1 MDKISNQ
8 KAKILRI
15 GIVAGEISGD
25 ILGAGL
31 IQSLQKHYPQAQ
43 FEGIGGQ
50 NMLQAGF
57 KTHYPMETLSVM
69 GLFEVLKHYR
79 TIKRC
84 HDELRDYFL
93 QNPPD
98 IFIGIDAPDFNLRL
112 EKHLKQANISTV
124 HYVSPS
130 VWAWREYRLKHI
142 KQACDLMLTLLP
154 FEAAYY
160 EKKQHPVTFVGHPL
174 ADNIEL
180 KTDNLAARQA
190 LNLDENAT
198 WIAILPG
205 SRGTELKQLAEPFIQ
220 TAQWLLQK
228 RPDLQFIIPLANQKT
243 TDIFQQHLQQIAPNL
258 PIQCFT
264 AQQSHQVM
272 AAADVILMAS
282 GTATLEAMLVK
293 RPMVVAY
300 RLMTLTYWMAKQLV
314 HIPYFSLPNLL
325 ANEKLVPEYLQHEVT
340 PENLGQAIL
349 YWLDN
354 EAAAKQLDQRF
365 TELHLQLKQSASD
378 RAAQAIVELLAEQ

>member
-1 MDKISNQ
+1 MM
-8 KAKILRI
+8 RI

-31 IQSLQKHYPQAQ
+31 IQSLRQHYPQAQ

-79 TIKRC
+79 QIKRC

-112 EKHLKQANISTV
+112 EKHLKQAQIPTV

-130 VWAWREYRLKHI
+130 VWAWREHRLKHI
-142 KQACDLMLTLLP
+142 QAACDLMLTLLP
-154 FEAAYY
+154 FEAVYY
-160 EKKQHPVTFVGHPL
+160 EKHQHPVTFVGHPL
-174 ADNIEL
+174 ADKIALQTE
-180 KTDNLAARQA
+180 KHTARQD
-190 LNLDENAT
+190 LGIDTEGT

-205 SRGTELKQLAEPFIQ
+205 SRGTELKQLAAPFIQ
-220 TAQWLLQK
+220 TAQWLLTQ
-228 RPDLQFIIPLANQKT
+228 RPELQFIVPLANQKT
-243 TDIFQQHLQQIAPNL
+243 QAIFQQQLQQVAPTL
-258 PIQCFT
+258 PIHFFT

-300 RLMTLTYWMAKQLV
+300 RLMTLTYWLAKQLV

-325 ANEKLVPEYLQHEVT
+325 ANEKLVPEYLQHQVT
-340 PENLGQAIL
+340 PDNLGQAIL

-354 EAAAKQLDQRF
+354 ETAVDQLMQRF
-365 TELHLQLKQSASD
+365 TELHLQLKQSANE
-378 RAAQAIVELLAEQ
+378 RAASAIADLLAK

>member
-1 MDKISNQ
+1 M
-8 KAKILRI
+8 RI
-15 GIVAGEISGD
+15 AIVAGEISGD

-31 IQSLQKHYPQAQ
+31 IHSLKQHYPHAH

-50 NMLQAGF
+50 NMLQTGF
-57 KTHYPMETLSVM
+57 QTHHPMETLSVM

-84 HDELRDYFL
+84 HDQLRDYFL
-93 QNPPD
+93 HNPPD
-98 IFIGIDAPDFNLRL
+98 VFIGIDAPDFNLRL
-112 EKHLKQANISTV
+112 EKHLKQANIPTV

-130 VWAWREYRLKHI
+130 VWAWREHRLKYI

-160 EKKQHPVTFVGHPL
+160 EKNQHPVTFVGHPL
-174 ADNIEL
+174 ADKIALE
-180 KTDNLAARQA
+180 TDKLTARQA
-190 LNLDENAT
+190 LNLAENKT
-198 WIAILPG
+198 LIAILPG
-205 SRGTELKQLAEPFIQ
+205 SRSTELKQLAKPFIE

-228 RPDLQFIIPLANQKT
+228 RPDIQFIVPLANQKT
-243 TDIFQQHLQQIAPNL
+243 TAIFQQYIQQIAPDL
-258 PIQCFT
+258 PINYFT

-300 RLMTLTYWMAKQLV
+300 RLMTLTYWLAKQLV

-340 PENLGQAIL
+340 PDNLGHAIL
-349 YWLDN
+349 YWL
-354 EAAAKQLDQRF
+354 EHETAVIQLNKRF
-365 TELHLQLKQSASD
+365 TQLHLQLKQSAND
-378 RAAQAIVELLAEQ
+378 RAAQAIVEMLAAKKSLSQTY